1 MSFDSRAVRKKTRPM
16 RPNPLTPTRVLI
28 RGLLVGTTDR
38 RSRQLGPNYTA
49 AQRTRATVTAPI
61 QPAPAARSARAHSAS
76 VAPVVSTS
84 STNRT
89 WRSATAGAPPEAP
102 RTIGQRPAAGRAPRR
117 LGAPPPA
124 RPPPPA

>member
-61 QPAPAARSARAHSAS
+61 QPAPAARSARAHRSEEH
-76 VAPVVSTS
+76 TS
-84 STNRT
+84 ELQPQSNLVC
-89 WRSATAGAPPEAP
+89 
-102 RTIGQRPAAGRAPRR
+102 R
-117 LGAPPPA
+117 LLLVKK
-124 RPPPPA
+124 RNTC

>member
-38 RSRQLGPNYTA
+38 RSRQLGPDYTA

-89 WRSATAGAPPEAP
+89 WRSATAGAPPDAP
-102 RTIGQRPAAGRAPRR
+102 PTLAQPPAAVRAPPRPV
-117 LGAPPPA
+117 GA
-124 RPPPPA
+124 

>member
-89 WRSATAGAPPEAP
+89 WRSATAGGPPDAP
-102 RTIGQRPAAGRAPRR
+102 RAVAKRPAAGRA
-117 LGAPPPA
+117 LFGLVA
-124 RPPPPA
+124 RSRAGP